1 MKRHAPGG
9 RRIVVTGTGLAVPG
23 LARPLDLLADEP
35 PAEGGFDPATALKG
49 KDMRGKDRASRL
61 ALRACDA
68 ALADAGLLDGDGAYR
83 GAGEATAVVVS
94 SNLGTLETAC
104 EFTDTIARETVTG
117 LSPLGLPQTS
127 SNVVAG
133 WIAIRHG
140 LRGPNLT
147 VCNGATSGLDAVH
160 WACHLILAGR
170 CRRAVVVGVEPA
182 AGPVGKLLG
191 QEPRDVTAA
200 VVLESAADAAARG
213 AGAHA
218 VVSAYARGADAART
232 VAATESR
239 TPVPV
244 QLRLAAGHVDL
255 TDRLGDCSGALGVL
269 QCAAGADRLRA
280 RGTGAVLAVTGGTA
294 TDDAA
299 AALLLTAERH
309 SN

>member
-1 MKRHAPGG
+1 MKH
-9 RRIVVTGTGLAVPG
+9 IVVTGTGLAVPG

-35 PAEGGFDPATALKG
+35 PGTGFDPATALKG
-49 KDMRGKDRASRL
+49 KEMRGKDRASRL
-61 ALRACDA
+61 GLCAADA
-68 ALADAGLLDGDGAYR
+68 ALRDAGLLADDGTYR
-83 GAGEATAVVVS
+83 EAGETTAVVVS

-104 EFTDTIARETVTG
+104 EFTDTIAREGVTG

-133 WIAIRHG
+133 WIAIRYG

-182 AGPVGKLLG
+182 SEPAGRLLG

-200 VVLESAADAAARG
+200 VVLESAADAIGRG
-213 AGAHA
+213 ARAHA
-218 VVSAYARGADAART
+218 AVSAYARGADAART

-239 TPVPV
+239 APVPV
-244 QLRLAAGHVDL
+244 QLRLATGHLDL
-255 TDRLGDCSGALGVL
+255 TARLGDCSGALGVL
-269 QCAAGADRLRA
+269 QCAAGADHVRSH
-280 RGTGAVLAVTGGTA
+280 GTGAVLAVAGGTA
-294 TDDAA
+294 ADDAA
-299 AALLLTAERH
+299 AALLLTTELR
-309 SN
+309 N